1 MMNSNLSG
9 VVLNE
14 LRVLDLAANGHNRVQ
29 IEGDV
34 VLEIS
39 PLQPDG

>member
-1 MMNSNLSG
+1 MPFNISG
-9 VVLNE
+9 LVLNG
-14 LRVLDLAANGHNRVQ
+14 LRVLDLAAKGHNRVQ

-39 PLQPDG
+39 PLRPDG

>member
-1 MMNSNLSG
+1 MNG
-9 VVLNE
+9 
-14 LRVLDLAANGHNRVQ
+14 LRVLDLAADGHNRIN

-39 PLQPDG
+39 PLRPHG